1 MKSPGI
7 EVKPII
13 TIDGDH
19 EVNSVFFTDVKVP
32 AENLIGEEGKGW
44 TYAKFLLAH
53 ERFGIAG
60 VGASKRQLERLKEI
74 SKDLGDDDLIAK
86 VSQLE
91 IDIMALEFTELRL
104 LSALEG
110 GGNPGAE
117 SSILKI
123 KGTEIQQRL
132 TELYVEAAG
141 EFAIPYGGPDGYGFD
156 PEKWKLFADQGWLAM
171 PFSSESGGFDFGPI
185 ELSILFEEFGKFLV
199 LEPYLSNVV
208 LSGYILDNSSF
219 DKKNDFISKLIS
231 GEEQIS
237 LAYME
242 QNRNYEFKDIT
253 CLLEGTDS
261 LTLNGTKNLVLNG
274 SNADHYLVTVNHND
288 VTTIVLVSKD
298 TDGLSINNFKTVD
311 DRRISQLNFENVGI
325 NADQIVATGDEAEQ
339 LIKDAIN
346 YGTLCVSAEA
356 VGCMESCYL
365 KTVEYTKSREQ
376 FGQPISNFQVL
387 QHKMVDMFIEAELC
401 KSLLYKSMIDMHEN
415 NDSKYRSVSALKSQV
430 GLSGKKVGEDAVQL
444 HGGMGVSEEM
454 SIGHYLK
461 RFISIDSQ
469 FGNSHFHLKKFNN
482 S

>member
-1 MKSPGI
+1 MNLNFSDEQNLLREQIQKFC
-7 EVKPII
+7 
-13 TIDGDH
+13 
-19 EVNSVFFTDVKVP
+19 NSDYDFYDR
-32 AENLIGEEGKGW
+32 ENFIN
-44 TYAKFLLAH
+44 
-53 ERFGIAG
+53 
-60 VGASKRQLERLKEI
+60 
-74 SKDLGDDDLIAK
+74 
-86 VSQLE
+86 
-91 IDIMALEFTELRL
+91 TE
-104 LSALEG
+104 S
-110 GGNPGAE
+110 
-117 SSILKI
+117 
-123 KGTEIQQRL
+123 
-132 TELYVEAAG
+132 
-141 EFAIPYGGPDGYGFD
+141 GFD
-156 PEKWKLFADQGWLAM
+156 PEKWKLFAEQGWLAM

-274 SNADHYLVTVNHND
+274 SNADHYLVTVNHNE

-376 FGQPISNFQVL
+376 FGQPIRTF
-387 QHKMVDMFIEAELC
+387 
-401 KSLLYKSMIDMHEN
+401 
-415 NDSKYRSVSALKSQV
+415 
-430 GLSGKKVGEDAVQL
+430 
-444 HGGMGVSEEM
+444 
-454 SIGHYLK
+454 
-461 RFISIDSQ
+461 
-469 FGNSHFHLKKFNN
+469 KFYNIKWLICL
-482 S
+482 

>member
-1 MKSPGI
+1 MNLNFSDEQNLLREQIQKFC
-7 EVKPII
+7 
-13 TIDGDH
+13 
-19 EVNSVFFTDVKVP
+19 NSDYDFYDR
-32 AENLIGEEGKGW
+32 ENFIN
-44 TYAKFLLAH
+44 
-53 ERFGIAG
+53 
-60 VGASKRQLERLKEI
+60 
-74 SKDLGDDDLIAK
+74 
-86 VSQLE
+86 
-91 IDIMALEFTELRL
+91 TE
-104 LSALEG
+104 S
-110 GGNPGAE
+110 
-117 SSILKI
+117 
-123 KGTEIQQRL
+123 
-132 TELYVEAAG
+132 
-141 EFAIPYGGPDGYGFD
+141 GFD
-156 PEKWKLFADQGWLAM
+156 PEKWKLFAEQGWLAM
-171 PFSSESGGFDFGPI
+171 PFSSESGGFEFGPI

-219 DKKNDFISKLIS
+219 EKKNDFIAKIIS

-261 LTLNGTKNLVLNG
+261 LSLNGTKNLVLNG

-311 DRRISQLNFENVGI
+311 DRRISQLNFENVEI

-387 QHKMVDMFIEAELC
+387 QHKMVDMFIEA
-401 KSLLYKSMIDMHEN
+401 
-415 NDSKYRSVSALKSQV
+415 
-430 GLSGKKVGEDAVQL
+430 
-444 HGGMGVSEEM
+444 
-454 SIGHYLK
+454 
-461 RFISIDSQ
+461 
-469 FGNSHFHLKKFNN
+469 
-482 S
+482 

>member
-1 MKSPGI
+1 MNLNFSDEQNLLREQIQKFC
-7 EVKPII
+7 
-13 TIDGDH
+13 
-19 EVNSVFFTDVKVP
+19 NSDYDFYDR
-32 AENLIGEEGKGW
+32 ENFIN
-44 TYAKFLLAH
+44 
-53 ERFGIAG
+53 
-60 VGASKRQLERLKEI
+60 
-74 SKDLGDDDLIAK
+74 
-86 VSQLE
+86 
-91 IDIMALEFTELRL
+91 TE
-104 LSALEG
+104 S
-110 GGNPGAE
+110 
-117 SSILKI
+117 
-123 KGTEIQQRL
+123 
-132 TELYVEAAG
+132 
-141 EFAIPYGGPDGYGFD
+141 GFD
-156 PEKWKLFADQGWLAM
+156 PEKWKLFAEQGWLAM

-185 ELSILFEEFGKFLV
+185 EVSILFEEFGKFLV

-387 QHKMVDMFIEAELC
+387 QHKIC
-401 KSLLYKSMIDMHEN
+401 CLLYTSPSPRDC
-415 NDSKYRSVSALKSQV
+415 Q
-430 GLSGKKVGEDAVQL
+430 
-444 HGGMGVSEEM
+444 
-454 SIGHYLK
+454 
-461 RFISIDSQ
+461 
-469 FGNSHFHLKKFNN
+469 
-482 S
+482 

>member
-1 MKSPGI
+1 MNLNFSDEQNLLREQIQKFC
-7 EVKPII
+7 
-13 TIDGDH
+13 
-19 EVNSVFFTDVKVP
+19 NSDYDFYDR
-32 AENLIGEEGKGW
+32 ENFIN
-44 TYAKFLLAH
+44 
-53 ERFGIAG
+53 
-60 VGASKRQLERLKEI
+60 
-74 SKDLGDDDLIAK
+74 
-86 VSQLE
+86 
-91 IDIMALEFTELRL
+91 TE
-104 LSALEG
+104 S
-110 GGNPGAE
+110 
-117 SSILKI
+117 
-123 KGTEIQQRL
+123 
-132 TELYVEAAG
+132 
-141 EFAIPYGGPDGYGFD
+141 GFD

-356 VGCMESCYL
+356 VGCM
-365 KTVEYTKSREQ
+365 
-376 FGQPISNFQVL
+376 GI
-387 QHKMVDMFIEAELC
+387 
-401 KSLLYKSMIDMHEN
+401 LLP
-415 NDSKYRSVSALKSQV
+415 
-430 GLSGKKVGEDAVQL
+430 
-444 HGGMGVSEEM
+444 
-454 SIGHYLK
+454 
-461 RFISIDSQ
+461 
-469 FGNSHFHLKKFNN
+469 
-482 S
+482 

>member
-1 MKSPGI
+1 MNLNFSDEQNLLREQIQKFC
-7 EVKPII
+7 
-13 TIDGDH
+13 
-19 EVNSVFFTDVKVP
+19 NSDYDFYDR
-32 AENLIGEEGKGW
+32 ENFIN
-44 TYAKFLLAH
+44 
-53 ERFGIAG
+53 
-60 VGASKRQLERLKEI
+60 
-74 SKDLGDDDLIAK
+74 
-86 VSQLE
+86 
-91 IDIMALEFTELRL
+91 TE
-104 LSALEG
+104 S
-110 GGNPGAE
+110 
-117 SSILKI
+117 
-123 KGTEIQQRL
+123 
-132 TELYVEAAG
+132 
-141 EFAIPYGGPDGYGFD
+141 GFD

-311 DRRISQLNFENVGI
+311 DRRISQLNFENVEI

-387 QHKMVDMFIEAELC
+387 QHKMVDMFIA
-401 KSLLYKSMIDMHEN
+401 
-415 NDSKYRSVSALKSQV
+415 VSYTHLTLPTIWQV
-430 GLSGKKVGEDAVQL
+430 
-444 HGGMGVSEEM
+444 
-454 SIGHYLK
+454 
-461 RFISIDSQ
+461 
-469 FGNSHFHLKKFNN
+469 
-482 S
+482 

>member
-1 MKSPGI
+1 MNLNFSDEQNLLREQIQKFCNSDYDFYDRENFTKS
-7 EVKPII
+7 
-13 TIDGDH
+13 
-19 EVNSVFFTDVKVP
+19 
-32 AENLIGEEGKGW
+32 
-44 TYAKFLLAH
+44 
-53 ERFGIAG
+53 
-60 VGASKRQLERLKEI
+60 
-74 SKDLGDDDLIAK
+74 
-86 VSQLE
+86 
-91 IDIMALEFTELRL
+91 
-104 LSALEG
+104 
-110 GGNPGAE
+110 E
-117 SSILKI
+117 S
-123 KGTEIQQRL
+123 
-132 TELYVEAAG
+132 
-141 EFAIPYGGPDGYGFD
+141 GFD
-156 PEKWKLFADQGWLAM
+156 SDKWKLFADQGWLAM
-171 PFSSESGGFDFGPI
+171 PFSSDSGGFDFGPI

-208 LSGYILDNSSF
+208 LSGYILDNSNF
-219 DKKNDFISKLIS
+219 KNKNNFIEKLIS

-242 QNRNYEFKDIT
+242 QNRNYDFKNIT

-261 LTLNGTKNLVLNG
+261 FSLNGTKNLVLNG
-274 SNADHYLVTVNHND
+274 VNADHFLITVKHND
-288 VTTIVLVSKD
+288 EIAIVVLNKD
-298 TDGLSINNFKTVD
+298 IEGLSINNFKTVD
-311 DRRISQLNFENVGI
+311 DRRISQLNFENIKI
-325 NADQIVATGDEAEQ
+325 NSDQIVASGDEAEQ
-339 LIKDAIN
+339 LMIDAIN

-387 QHKMVDMFIEAELC
+387 QHNMVDMFIEAELC

-430 GLSGKKVGEDAVQL
+430 GISGKKVGEDAVQL

-469 FGNSHFHLKKFNN
+469 FGNAHFHLKKFNN

>member
-1 MKSPGI
+1 MNLNFSDEQNLLREQIQKFC
-7 EVKPII
+7 
-13 TIDGDH
+13 
-19 EVNSVFFTDVKVP
+19 NSDYDFYDR
-32 AENLIGEEGKGW
+32 ENFIN
-44 TYAKFLLAH
+44 
-53 ERFGIAG
+53 
-60 VGASKRQLERLKEI
+60 
-74 SKDLGDDDLIAK
+74 
-86 VSQLE
+86 
-91 IDIMALEFTELRL
+91 TE
-104 LSALEG
+104 S
-110 GGNPGAE
+110 
-117 SSILKI
+117 
-123 KGTEIQQRL
+123 
-132 TELYVEAAG
+132 
-141 EFAIPYGGPDGYGFD
+141 GFD
-156 PEKWKLFADQGWLAM
+156 PEKWKLFAEQGWLAM

-242 QNRNYEFKDIT
+242 QNRNYDFKDIT

-274 SNADHYLVTVNHND
+274 SNADHYLVTVNHNN

-311 DRRISQLNFENVGI
+311 DRRISQLNFENVEI

-339 LIKDAIN
+339 LVKDAIN

-387 QHKMVDMFIEAELC
+387 QHKMVDMFIEAELQI
-401 KSLLYKSMIDMHEN
+401 S
-415 NDSKYRSVSALKSQV
+415 
-430 GLSGKKVGEDAVQL
+430 
-444 HGGMGVSEEM
+444 
-454 SIGHYLK
+454 
-461 RFISIDSQ
+461 FIQIYD
-469 FGNSHFHLKKFNN
+469 
-482 S
+482 

>member
-1 MKSPGI
+1 MNLNFSDEQNLLREQIQKFC
-7 EVKPII
+7 
-13 TIDGDH
+13 
-19 EVNSVFFTDVKVP
+19 NSDYDFYDR
-32 AENLIGEEGKGW
+32 ENFIN
-44 TYAKFLLAH
+44 
-53 ERFGIAG
+53 
-60 VGASKRQLERLKEI
+60 
-74 SKDLGDDDLIAK
+74 
-86 VSQLE
+86 
-91 IDIMALEFTELRL
+91 TE
-104 LSALEG
+104 S
-110 GGNPGAE
+110 
-117 SSILKI
+117 
-123 KGTEIQQRL
+123 
-132 TELYVEAAG
+132 
-141 EFAIPYGGPDGYGFD
+141 GFD

-288 VTTIVLVSKD
+288 VTTIVIVSKD

-387 QHKMVDMFIEAELC
+387 QHKMVDMFIC
-401 KSLLYKSMIDMHEN
+401 LLYTSPSPR
-415 NDSKYRSVSALKSQV
+415 DSR
-430 GLSGKKVGEDAVQL
+430 
-444 HGGMGVSEEM
+444 
-454 SIGHYLK
+454 
-461 RFISIDSQ
+461 
-469 FGNSHFHLKKFNN
+469 
-482 S
+482 

>member
-1 MKSPGI
+1 MNLNFSDEQNLLREQIQKFC
-7 EVKPII
+7 
-13 TIDGDH
+13 
-19 EVNSVFFTDVKVP
+19 NSDYDFYDR
-32 AENLIGEEGKGW
+32 ENFIN
-44 TYAKFLLAH
+44 
-53 ERFGIAG
+53 
-60 VGASKRQLERLKEI
+60 
-74 SKDLGDDDLIAK
+74 
-86 VSQLE
+86 
-91 IDIMALEFTELRL
+91 TE
-104 LSALEG
+104 S
-110 GGNPGAE
+110 
-117 SSILKI
+117 
-123 KGTEIQQRL
+123 
-132 TELYVEAAG
+132 
-141 EFAIPYGGPDGYGFD
+141 GFD
-156 PEKWKLFADQGWLAM
+156 PEKWKLFAEQGWLAM

-219 DKKNDFISKLIS
+219 DKKNDFIAKLIS

-242 QNRNYEFKDIT
+242 QNRNYDFKDIT

-311 DRRISQLNFENVGI
+311 DRRISQLNFENVEI

-401 KSLLYKSMIDMHEN
+401 KSLLY
-415 NDSKYRSVSALKSQV
+415 
-430 GLSGKKVGEDAVQL
+430 LSL
-444 HGGMGVSEEM
+444 IH
-454 SIGHYLK
+454 I
-461 RFISIDSQ
+461 
-469 FGNSHFHLKKFNN
+469 
-482 S
+482 

>member
-1 MKSPGI
+1 
-7 EVKPII
+7 
-13 TIDGDH
+13 
-19 EVNSVFFTDVKVP
+19 
-32 AENLIGEEGKGW
+32 
-44 TYAKFLLAH
+44 
-53 ERFGIAG
+53 
-60 VGASKRQLERLKEI
+60 
-74 SKDLGDDDLIAK
+74 
-86 VSQLE
+86 
-91 IDIMALEFTELRL
+91 
-104 LSALEG
+104 
-110 GGNPGAE
+110 
-117 SSILKI
+117 
-123 KGTEIQQRL
+123 
-132 TELYVEAAG
+132 
-141 EFAIPYGGPDGYGFD
+141 
-156 PEKWKLFADQGWLAM
+156 
-171 PFSSESGGFDFGPI
+171 
-185 ELSILFEEFGKFLV
+185 
-199 LEPYLSNVV
+199 
-208 LSGYILDNSSF
+208 
-219 DKKNDFISKLIS
+219 
-231 GEEQIS
+231 
-237 LAYME
+237 ME
-242 QNRNYEFKDIT
+242 QNRNYDFNDIT

>member
-1 MKSPGI
+1 MNLNFSDEQNLLREQIQKFC
-7 EVKPII
+7 
-13 TIDGDH
+13 
-19 EVNSVFFTDVKVP
+19 NSDYDFYDR
-32 AENLIGEEGKGW
+32 ENFIN
-44 TYAKFLLAH
+44 
-53 ERFGIAG
+53 
-60 VGASKRQLERLKEI
+60 
-74 SKDLGDDDLIAK
+74 
-86 VSQLE
+86 
-91 IDIMALEFTELRL
+91 TE
-104 LSALEG
+104 S
-110 GGNPGAE
+110 
-117 SSILKI
+117 
-123 KGTEIQQRL
+123 
-132 TELYVEAAG
+132 
-141 EFAIPYGGPDGYGFD
+141 GFD

-288 VTTIVLVSKD
+288 VTTIILVSKD

-401 KSLLYKSMIDMHEN
+401 KSLLYKSM
-415 NDSKYRSVSALKSQV
+415 
-430 GLSGKKVGEDAVQL
+430 
-444 HGGMGVSEEM
+444 
-454 SIGHYLK
+454 
-461 RFISIDSQ
+461 
-469 FGNSHFHLKKFNN
+469 
-482 S
+482 

>member
-1 MKSPGI
+1 MNLNFSDEQNLLREQIQKFC
-7 EVKPII
+7 
-13 TIDGDH
+13 
-19 EVNSVFFTDVKVP
+19 NSDYDFYDR
-32 AENLIGEEGKGW
+32 ENFIN
-44 TYAKFLLAH
+44 
-53 ERFGIAG
+53 
-60 VGASKRQLERLKEI
+60 
-74 SKDLGDDDLIAK
+74 
-86 VSQLE
+86 
-91 IDIMALEFTELRL
+91 TE
-104 LSALEG
+104 S
-110 GGNPGAE
+110 
-117 SSILKI
+117 
-123 KGTEIQQRL
+123 
-132 TELYVEAAG
+132 
-141 EFAIPYGGPDGYGFD
+141 GFD
-156 PEKWKLFADQGWLAM
+156 PEKWKLFAEQGWLAM

-219 DKKNDFISKLIS
+219 NKKNDFISKLIS

-242 QNRNYEFKDIT
+242 QSRNYEFKDIT

-401 KSLLYKSMIDMHEN
+401 KSCLLYTS
-415 NDSKYRSVSALKSQV
+415 
-430 GLSGKKVGEDAVQL
+430 DAAD
-444 HGGMGVSEEM
+444 EP
-454 SIGHYLK
+454 
-461 RFISIDSQ
+461 
-469 FGNSHFHLKKFNN
+469 
-482 S
+482 

>member
-1 MKSPGI
+1 MNLNFSDEQNLLREQIQKFC
-7 EVKPII
+7 
-13 TIDGDH
+13 
-19 EVNSVFFTDVKVP
+19 NSDYDFYDR
-32 AENLIGEEGKGW
+32 ENFIN
-44 TYAKFLLAH
+44 
-53 ERFGIAG
+53 
-60 VGASKRQLERLKEI
+60 
-74 SKDLGDDDLIAK
+74 
-86 VSQLE
+86 
-91 IDIMALEFTELRL
+91 TE
-104 LSALEG
+104 S
-110 GGNPGAE
+110 
-117 SSILKI
+117 
-123 KGTEIQQRL
+123 
-132 TELYVEAAG
+132 
-141 EFAIPYGGPDGYGFD
+141 GFD

-401 KSLLYKSMIDMHEN
+401 KSLLY
-415 NDSKYRSVSALKSQV
+415 
-430 GLSGKKVGEDAVQL
+430 LSL
-444 HGGMGVSEEM
+444 IH
-454 SIGHYLK
+454 I
-461 RFISIDSQ
+461 
-469 FGNSHFHLKKFNN
+469 
-482 S
+482 